1 MKVIKLGINTL
12 MKKTVSTMKYE
23 GSKALVRKAYGYTK
37 KRILKKHI
45 PSKYHFKDILF
56 INGCSLPHPPRYRVD
71 HQIEQLHFN
80 GYSCDSVYYEELDIE
95 MVRYYRAF
103 VFFRCPHT
111 EVVEELIKKAKYFN
125 KTVFFD
131 IDDLVIDHKYVKE
144 IDYLNTMSK
153 DELDQYMDGVNR
165 TQKTLRMCDYAI
177 TTTGALA
184 TELSNYVGEV
194 FVNRNVA
201 SEKMLDLSL
210 KALKEKELKA
220 SENTGTVDDRIIMGY
235 FSGSITHNEDFNLI
249 INVVKEMFEKHSN
262 AYLKV
267 VGILDIPAELSDYKD
282 RIIFEKFTDWTN
294 LPDLIANIH
303 INLAPLVQSIFNEA
317 KSENKWTEAAL
328 VKIPTVASSIG
339 AFKEVVT
346 HEQDGILC
354 NTIEDWKFYLD
365 KLITDSAYRESLGK
379 QAYSTVISGWTTLS
393 SGYKLFEFIESKLH
407 DNIAFVLPSTQ
418 ISGGVNVVIKHCN
431 ILRDHG
437 KDVTIISMSEDDKN
451 IINKDGEIVVI
462 SYHRHTF
469 HGLFRKCVATLW
481 STTEFLNMYSK
492 IREKYYLVQ
501 NFETNFYEPGNHMRA
516 WANLTYNFF
525 SDIKYITISK
535 WCEQWLLDKYNKKS
549 GYVENGIDLSVFQY
563 KERSFEGKIKILI
576 EGNSNDYYKN
586 VDESFK
592 ITNQLDR
599 DQFEIWYLSYSGKPK
614 DWYKVDHFLNKVPH
628 DEVGKVYA
636 NCDILLKS
644 SLLES
649 FSYPPLEMMS
659 TGGVAVVAPN
669 EGNIEY
675 LVHEEN
681 CLLYE
686 QGNTASA
693 LQMIKEVCNNSTLR
707 ERLIDNGLKTA
718 QRKEWKK
725 LEGEVLALYGYQLKS
740 IEHNGE
746 NYEAKLV

>member
-1 MKVIKLGINTL
+1 MGINAL
-12 MKKTVSTMKYE
+12 MKKTISTMKYE
-23 GSKALVRKAYGYTK
+23 GSKSLVRKAYNYTK
-37 KRILKKHI
+37 KRVLKKHI

-95 MVRYYRAF
+95 MVRYYRTF

-111 EVVEELIKKAKYFN
+111 PVVEELIQKAKYFN

-177 TTTGALA
+177 TTTGRLA
-184 TELSNYVGEV
+184 AELGNYVDEV

-201 SEKMLDLSL
+201 SEKMVDLSL
-210 KALKEKELKA
+210 KALKAKELKMA
-220 SENTGTVDDRIIMGY
+220 EANTAPDNRVIMGY

-249 INVVKEMFEKHSN
+249 INVVREMFEKHPN

-267 VGILDIPAELSDYKD
+267 VGILDIPTELSDYKD

-294 LPDLIANIH
+294 LPDLIANVH
-303 INLAPLVQSIFNEA
+303 INLAPLVDTIFNEA
-317 KSENKWTEAAL
+317 KSENKWTEAGL
-328 VKIPTVASSIG
+328 VKVPTIASNIG
-339 AFKEVVT
+339 AFKDVMT
-346 HEQDGILC
+346 HEVDGILC
-354 NTIEDWKFYLD
+354 DTIEDWTLYLD
-365 KLITDSAYRESLGK
+365 KLIADANYRNQIGK
-379 QAYSTVISGWTTLS
+379 QAHTTVINGWTTMS
-393 SGYKLFEFIESKLH
+393 NGYKLFEFIESKLH

-451 IINKDGEIVVI
+451 IINKDGEINVI
-462 SYHRHTF
+462 SYHRHSF

-492 IREKYYLVQ
+492 ITEKYYLVQ
-501 NFETNFYEPGNHMRA
+501 NFETNFYEPGNHMRI

-525 SDIKYITISK
+525 SNIKYITISK
-535 WCEQWLLDKYNKKS
+535 WCEQWLADRYNKQAA
-549 GYVENGIDLSVFQY
+549 YVENGIDLSVFQY
-563 KERSFEGKIKILI
+563 QPRTFEGKIKILV
-576 EGNSNDYYKN
+576 EGNSSDYYKN

-592 ITNQLDR
+592 ITNQLDPNR
-599 DQFEIWYLSYSGKPK
+599 FEIWYLSYSGKPK
-614 DWYKVDHFLNKVPH
+614 DWYRVDHFLNKVPH

-636 NCDILLKS
+636 QCDILLKS

-649 FSYPPLEMMS
+649 FSYPPLEMMA

-675 LVHEEN
+675 LVHNDN

-686 QGNTASA
+686 QGNTANA
-693 LQMIKEVCNNSTLR
+693 LEMIEAVCSDASMR
-707 ERLIDNGLKTA
+707 ERIIANGLKTA
-718 QRKEWKK
+718 QRKEWKQ
-725 LEGEVLALYGYQLKS
+725 LEGDVLALYDYQLQP
-740 IEHNGE
+740 IENNGE
-746 NYEAKLV
+746 KYEAKSV